1 MEQVGAVIVDILER
15 AGTRYLKQNEPDLYR
30 AYLLN
35 IGATNTVRRYD
46 ETAAYWDRVQLILDG
61 FFSSNERAQICTE
74 VIARRELWE
83 RPEFR
88 GFLRQCI
95 AERRLQS
102 MIATATLAPHIRL
115 DARSAAA
122 RRVR

>member
-46 ETAAYWDRVQLILDG
+46 QTTAYWDRVQLILDG
-61 FFSSNERAQICTE
+61 FFSSKERAQICTE
-74 VIARRELWE
+74 VIARRDLWE

-88 GFLRQCI
+88 GFLMQSI
-95 AERRLQS
+95 AERRLQG
-102 MIATATLAPHIRL
+102 MLATATLAPHIRL
-115 DARSAAA
+115 GASSAAA
-122 RRVR
+122 RRGR

>member
-15 AGTRYLKQNEPDLYR
+15 AGAQYLKQDEPDLYR

-35 IGATNTVRRYD
+35 IGATDTVRRYD
-46 ETAAYWDRVQLILDG
+46 QTATYWDRVQLILDG
-61 FFSSNERAQICTE
+61 FFSAKERAQICTK

-88 GFLRQCI
+88 EFLRQSI

-102 MIATATLAPHIRL
+102 MLATATPARHIRL
-115 DARSAAA
+115 DERSAAA

>member
-1 MEQVGAVIVDILER
+1 MNQVGAVVVDTLER
-15 AGTRYLKQNEPDLYR
+15 AGAQYLKQNEPGLYR

-35 IGATNTVRRYD
+35 IGGTDQVRRYD
-46 ETAAYWDRVQLILDG
+46 CTETYWDRIQLILDG
-61 FFSSNERAQICTE
+61 FFSSKQRAQICTDL
-74 VIARRELWE
+74 IADGELWT

-88 GFLRQCI
+88 GFLMRAI

-102 MIATATLAPHIRL
+102 MLTAATLAPHIRL

-122 RRVR
+122 RRR

>member
-15 AGTRYLKQNEPDLYR
+15 AGARHLKQNEPDLYR

-35 IGATNTVRRYD
+35 IGGTDKVRRYD
-46 ETAAYWDRVQLILDG
+46 PTETYWDRVQLILDG
-61 FFSSNERAQICTE
+61 FFSSQERAQICTE
-74 VIARRELWE
+74 VIAHGELWA

-88 GFLRQCI
+88 GFLRQAI

-102 MIATATLAPHIRL
+102 MLAT
-115 DARSAAA
+115 S
-122 RRVR
+122 

>member
-15 AGTRYLKQNEPDLYR
+15 AGARYLKQDEPELYR

-35 IGATNTVRRYD
+35 IGGADTVRRYD
-46 ETAAYWDRVQLILDG
+46 RTETYWDRVQLILDG

-74 VIARRELWE
+74 VIARGELWR

-88 GFLRQCI
+88 GFLMHAI
-95 AERRLQS
+95 AERRLQA
-102 MIATATLAPHIRL
+102 MLATATMMPRIRL
-115 DARSAAA
+115 AGRSAAA
-122 RRVR
+122 RRAH

>member
-46 ETAAYWDRVQLILDG
+46 QTTAYWDRVQLILDG
-61 FFSSNERAQICTE
+61 FFSSKERAQICTE

-83 RPEFR
+83 RAEFR
-88 GFLRQCI
+88 GFLMQSI
-95 AERRLQS
+95 AERRLQG
-102 MIATATLAPHIRL
+102 MLATATLAPHIRL
-115 DARSAAA
+115 GASSAAA
-122 RRVR
+122 RRGR

>member
-1 MEQVGAVIVDILER
+1 MNQVGAVVVDTLER
-15 AGTRYLKQNEPDLYR
+15 AGAQYLKQNEPGLYR

-35 IGATNTVRRYD
+35 IGATDTVRRYD
-46 ETAAYWDRVQLILDG
+46 CTETYWDRIQLILDG
-61 FFSSNERAQICTE
+61 FFSSKQRAQICSE
-74 VIARRELWE
+74 VIARGELWV

-88 GFLRQCI
+88 GFLMRAI

-102 MIATATLAPHIRL
+102 MLATAILAPHIRL

-122 RRVR
+122 RRR

>member
-1 MEQVGAVIVDILER
+1 MDQVGAVIVDILER
-15 AGTRYLKQNEPDLYR
+15 AGAQYLKQSEPDLYR

-35 IGATNTVRRYD
+35 IGGADTVRCYD
-46 ETAAYWDRVQLILDG
+46 RTATYWDRVQLILDG
-61 FFSSNERAQICTE
+61 FFSAKERAQICTE
-74 VIARRELWE
+74 VIAHGELWK

-88 GFLRQCI
+88 GFLGRAI

-102 MIATATLAPHIRL
+102 MLGTATLAPRIGL

-122 RRVR
+122 RRAR

>member
-15 AGTRYLKQNEPDLYR
+15 AGAQYLKQDEPDLYR

-35 IGATNTVRRYD
+35 IGATDTVRRYD
-46 ETAAYWDRVQLILDG
+46 QSATYWDRVQLILDG
-61 FFSSNERAQICTE
+61 FFSAKERAQICTE
-74 VIARRELWE
+74 VIARRELWG

-88 GFLRQCI
+88 GFLRQSI
-95 AERRLQS
+95 AERRLQT
-102 MIATATLAPHIRL
+102 MLAAATLAPHIRL

>member
-1 MEQVGAVIVDILER
+1 MDQLGAVVVDILER
-15 AGTRYLKQNEPDLYR
+15 AGKRYLKQNEPDLYR

-35 IGATNTVRRYD
+35 IGGTNTVRRYD
-46 ETAAYWDRVQLILDG
+46 ATETYWDRVQLILDG
-61 FFSSNERAQICTE
+61 FFSSKERAQSCAE
-74 VIARRELWE
+74 VIAHGELWP

-88 GFLRQCI
+88 GFLLRAI

-102 MIATATLAPHIRL
+102 MLATATMAPRIGL

-122 RRVR
+122 RRAH

>member
-1 MEQVGAVIVDILER
+1 MDQVGAVIVDILER
-15 AGTRYLKQNEPDLYR
+15 AGAQYLGQNEPDLYR

-46 ETAAYWDRVQLILDG
+46 RSETYWDRVQLILDG
-61 FFSSNERAQICTE
+61 FFSAKERAQICAD
-74 VIARRELWE
+74 VIAHVELWV

-88 GFLRQCI
+88 GFLMRAL
-95 AERRLQS
+95 AERQLQR
-102 MIATATLAPHIRL
+102 MLATTLAPRMRL

-122 RRVR
+122 RRR